1 MSSVRQKRAAVQK
14 AANKLEEEFRLAGEK
29 ITKLVEEVEAT
40 PVPEKEP
47 EVVEAPKA
55 PKAKKKAAPKAKAK
69 AKAKSPK
76 KSK

>member
-55 PKAKKKAAPKAKAK
+55 KKKAAPKAKAK

>member
-14 AANKLEEEFRLAGEK
+14 AANKREEEFRLASEK
-29 ITKLVEEVEAT
+29 ITQLVEEVEAT

-55 PKAKKKAAPKAKAK
+55 KKKAAPKAKAK
-69 AKAKSPK
+69 AKSPK
-76 KSK
+76 KLK

>member
-40 PVPEKEP
+40 PIPEKEP
-47 EVVEAPKA
+47 EVVEA

>member
-55 PKAKKKAAPKAKAK
+55 KKKAAPKAKAK
-69 AKAKSPK
+69 AKSPK
-76 KSK
+76 KLK